1 MKGFSIVENGYDINE
16 VNKFVDVVIRKLDLI
31 NKENIELKKEITH
44 LKNRKTEITNEGRN
58 EFSQKQTN
66 IYEPKF
72 TNKESLL
79 IIEDAKRNANAI
91 IHEALVQAEKINTQ
105 SQILEKNITIY
116 KNRVKSLLQAQLE
129 IADELD
135 SIKLQ

>member
-44 LKNRKTEITNEGRN
+44 LKNRKTEITNEERN